1 MGSLIIVL
9 ILGIAVGIALGYFFL
24 KASVM
29 KDSMPKSEID
39 SRYILK
45 EIHNE
50 SVERIRK
57 IEDELREA
65 NRTILDLTGQNS
77 ALLNEKEF
85 LNQQFGTFKKE
96 IETLHIQSQ
105 QQFENLANKIMEEKS
120 KKFIEQNQEN
130 MGNILNPLRDRIKD
144 FQEKVDKAYGTES
157 AERNTL
163 KGEIKKLVEMNQK
176 ISQEANNLA
185 TALKGDNK
193 KQGNWGEI
201 ILEKVLERSG
211 LEKGREYEVQ
221 YSLVDTEGAR
231 QQPDV
236 VVFLPD
242 NKHIIVDSK
251 VSLVA
256 YEAYVN
262 AKTDEEKEVNLLK
275 HVVSVKKHIEDLGKK
290 NYQGLQQLNTPD
302 FVLLFMPL
310 ESSFSIAIQAD
321 NELFNYAWDSKI
333 VIVSPSTLLAS
344 LHTIASMWKHEKQNK
359 NVYEIAEESGKLYDK
374 FCGLIEDLI
383 QVGKRM
389 DSAKES
395 YEGAMNKVSTGSG
408 NIVRRIQKIKELGAK
423 TTKSLPDRLVSRSDE
438 QETIENA

>member
-211 LEKGREYEVQ
+211 LEKGREYELQ
-221 YSLVDTEGAR
+221 YSTTDTEGNR

-236 VVFLPD
+236 VVFLPGE
-242 NKHIIVDSK
+242 KHIIIDSK
-251 VSLVA
+251 VSLIA
-256 YEAYVN
+256 YEAVVN
-262 AKTDEEKEVNLLK
+262 AETEEERQIQLAR
-275 HVVSVKKHIEDLGKK
+275 HIASVKKHIEDLGKK
-290 NYQGLQQLNTPD
+290 NYQSLGEFNSPD
-302 FVLLFMPL
+302 FVLLFMPI
-310 ESSFSIAIQAD
+310 ESSFSLAVQAD
-321 NELFNYAWDSKI
+321 NELFNYAWDRKI
-333 VIVSPSTLLAS
+333 VIVSPSTLLAT
-344 LHTIASMWKHEKQNK
+344 LHTVASMWTQEKQAR
-359 NVYEIAEESGKLYDK
+359 NVFEIAEESGKLYDK

-383 QVGKRM
+383 MVGSRM
-389 DSAKES
+389 DSAKKS
-395 YEGAMNKVSTGSG
+395 YEDAMKKVSTGPG
-408 NIVRRIQKIKELGAK
+408 NIVKRIENIRKLGAK
-423 TTKSLPDRLVSRSDE
+423 TTKSLSGISTNLVNRANE
-438 QETIENA
+438 E

>member
-1 MGSLIIVL
+1 MGYLIIVL

-211 LEKGREYEVQ
+211 LEKGREYELQ
-221 YSLVDTEGAR
+221 YSTTDTEGNR

-236 VVFLPD
+236 VVFLPGE
-242 NKHIIVDSK
+242 KHIIIDSK
-251 VSLVA
+251 VSLIA
-256 YEAYVN
+256 YEAVVN
-262 AKTDEEKEVNLLK
+262 AETEEERQIQLAR
-275 HVVSVKKHIEDLGKK
+275 HIASVKKHIEDLGKK
-290 NYQGLQQLNTPD
+290 NYQSLGEFNSPD
-302 FVLLFMPL
+302 FVLLFMPI
-310 ESSFSIAIQAD
+310 ESSFSLAVQAD
-321 NELFNYAWDSKI
+321 NELFNYAWDRKI
-333 VIVSPSTLLAS
+333 VIVSPSTLLAT
-344 LHTIASMWKHEKQNK
+344 LHTVASMWTQEKQAR
-359 NVYEIAEESGKLYDK
+359 NVFEIAEESGKLYDK

-383 QVGKRM
+383 MVGSRM
-389 DSAKES
+389 DSAKKS
-395 YEGAMNKVSTGSG
+395 YEDAMKKVSTGPG
-408 NIVRRIQKIKELGAK
+408 NIVKRIENIRKLGAK
-423 TTKSLPDRLVSRSDE
+423 TTKSLSGISTNLVNRANE
-438 QETIENA
+438 E

>member
-1 MGSLIIVL
+1 LL
-9 ILGIAVGIALGYFFL
+9 LGIVIGIAIGYLLL
-24 KASVM
+24 KASAL
-29 KDSMPKSEID
+29 KDSLTRTEIEQ
-39 SRYILK
+39 RY
-45 EIHNE
+45 
-50 SVERIRK
+50 V
-57 IEDELREA
+57 LRELYTEA
-65 NRTILDLTGQNS
+65 NERFRKKEEELNRSTESIISLNS
-77 ALLNEKEF
+77 QLSSVKKEEEALNEKILAF
-85 LNQQFGTFKKE
+85 RDE
-96 IETLHIQSQ
+96 IQNLHKLSQ
-105 QQFENLANKIMEEKS
+105 EQFENLANKILEEKT
-120 KKFIEQNQEN
+120 KKFTEQNQQN
-130 MGNILNPLRDRIKD
+130 MTEVLNPLRDKIKD
-144 FQEKVDKAYGTES
+144 FQDKVDKVYNTEA
-157 AERNTL
+157 AERNSL
-163 KGEIKKLVEMNQK
+163 KGEIKKLVELNHK
-176 ISQEANNLA
+176 ISEDANNLA
-185 TALKGDNK
+185 TALKGDSK

-321 NELFNYAWDSKI
+321 NELFNYAWDRKI

-383 QVGKRM
+383 TVGKKMSDARL
-389 DSAKES
+389 S
-395 YEGAMNKVSTGSG
+395 YEDAMRKIHLGPG
-408 NIVRRIQKIKELGAK
+408 NIVKRIENIKKLGAK
-423 TTKSLPDRLVSRSDE
+423 TTKSLTNVSTDLVNRANE
-438 QETIENA
+438 E